1 LIGRRRAPIVAATAL
16 VALAALSACSGDTD
30 PTAKDDEKDN
40 LAECQS
46 ATPSGTFDYTDG
58 RGEKVA
64 LDTIPTTVVAQS
76 SVAAAL
82 WDAGYHV
89 DGIYGEVPD
98 KPLETDRQLGSLDT
112 KDMKVIGKTYGQ
124 FDTDAY
130 AQLQPDLL
138 VDYTFDGKGLW
149 YIPGKQS
156 KQVLK
161 LAPSIGVSGTP
172 KSIDEAIAGFVD
184 LAGKLGAD
192 TTCNE
197 AVVQGKENYQK
208 ALDEIG
214 AAVKDKPLDVLVTSV
229 TPEDFY
235 PVNPGTLP
243 ETRTLADAGVTFME
257 PAKKPSDIF
266 GSSAGRRP
274 PTSPTP
280 TSSSSTAGPP
290 RS

>member
-1 LIGRRRAPIVAATAL
+1 MTRPAMTRRPRRSLIGRRRAPIVAATAL

-214 AAVKDKPLDVLVTSV
+214 AA
-229 TPEDFY
+229 
-235 PVNPGTLP
+235 
-243 ETRTLADAGVTFME
+243 
-257 PAKKPSDIF
+257 
-266 GSSAGRRP
+266 
-274 PTSPTP
+274 
-280 TSSSSTAGPP
+280 
-290 RS
+290 